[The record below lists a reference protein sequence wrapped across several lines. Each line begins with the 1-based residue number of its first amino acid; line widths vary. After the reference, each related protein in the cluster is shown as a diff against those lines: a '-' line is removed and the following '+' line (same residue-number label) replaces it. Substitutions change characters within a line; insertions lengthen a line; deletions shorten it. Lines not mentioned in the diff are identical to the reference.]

1 MALSK
6 RCGTS
11 FARTETFKRVSNH
24 GQTYSVKGLTT
35 KTMND
40 VSVDETQIVGGDY
53 MGRSIN
59 RLGNFTTGNGKQG
72 SGRDITNKA
81 SRQNPV
87 NTTKHTR

>member
-1 MALSK
+1 MWDK
-6 RCGTS
+6 

-59 RLGNFTTGNGKQG
+59 RLGNFTTGNGKPG
-72 SGRDITNKA
+72 SGRRHHQQT
-81 SRQNPV
+81 SWQNPV
-87 NTTKHTR
+87 NNTKHKRRPRLL